1 MTQYQGLFISD
12 NNNNISSSNSF
23 KVTPNGVIINSDQ
36 TINGNQTI
44 TGDLTVTGSTN
55 LIATTNTVIRDNL
68 IELNNGVTDNQ
79 NDSGILIE
87 RGSAGDNA
95 FLGWDESEDK
105 FIMGTTTQSA
115 SSTGDINVN
124 LGTLQANLTGD
135 TINTTN
141 NATTGG
147 T

>member
-1 MTQYQGLFISD
+1 M
-12 NNNNISSSNSF
+12 
-23 KVTPNGVIINSDQ
+23 
-36 TINGNQTI
+36 
-44 TGDLTVTGSTN
+44 
-55 LIATTNTVIRDNL
+55 

-105 FIMGTTTQSA
+105 FIMELLQSA

-135 TINTTN
+135 TINTTS
-141 NATTGG
+141 NATIGG
-147 T
+147 TLDVTGDTSVSTLDTTGATSLATNGGVVNISKSGVMTTIKGTLNAKEPVTLDKH